1 MRRGEILGL
10 RWSQVDLAARTIKLS
25 QTKSGK
31 PRVIPINAFLLDI
44 LISQERK
51 TGYSDFVFLNRAT
64 RKPFQD
70 VKRAFNTAATNAGI
84 VGLRF
89 HDLRHTFASRLVAAG
104 VDLITV
110 KDLLGHH
117 SVKVTERYTHT
128 NAEQKKRAVEI
139 LQNLHAARAVPAAS
153 TSAPSA
159 SSTRTAAVS

>member
-1 MRRGEILGL
+1 
-10 RWSQVDLAARTIKLS
+10 VDLAARTIRLS

-31 PRVIPINAFLLDI
+31 PRIIPINGFLLDI
-44 LISQERK
+44 LIKQKGNVGLSE
-51 TGYSDFVFLNRAT
+51 FVFPNRAT

-84 VGLRF
+84 EGLRF

-117 SVKVTERYTHT
+117 SVKVTERYTHS

-139 LQNLHAARAVPAAS
+139 LHGLHAVGTVPAAS
-153 TSAPSA
+153 TSAPPTP
-159 SSTRTAAVS
+159 STQAPAVS